1 MAGSNRAGGVMTTYL
16 YGIII
21 GLHTL
26 GAIVW
31 VGGMFFS
38 VVVLRPAVAGFEAAE
53 RLALWRAV
61 LPVFFRWVGIAAL
74 VLLATGLGA
83 LDLYHGGL
91 WGGGPH
97 VDLMML
103 FGLAMVVLFLYVL
116 ALPWR
121 GFKAALAAGDLAA
134 AAAHMERIRTIVGT
148 NLGLGLATAFI
159 GAAGTF
165 LGH

>member
-1 MAGSNRAGGVMTTYL
+1 MTYL

-26 GAIVW
+26 GAVIW
-31 VGGMFFS
+31 VGGMFFT
-38 VVVLRPAVAGFEAAE
+38 VVILRPSLAGIAAPE

-61 LPVFFRWVGIAAL
+61 LPTFFRWVAVAVL

-83 LDLYHGGL
+83 LHLYHGGL
-91 WGGGPH
+91 LGGGPH

-103 FGLAMVVLFLYVL
+103 FGLAMVILFLYVV

-134 AAAHMERIRTIVGT
+134 AADRLERIRAVVGT